1 MLIEV
6 HTFRVDDADAFVAA
20 DAEFQQS
27 VAYHRPGLLRR
38 TTARGDDGEWVVI
51 TIWDSPERA
60 GDPLVPPFAQDVK
73 TRRYTTLD

>member
-6 HTFRVDDADAFVAA
+6 HTFRVDDADAFAAA

-38 TTARGDDGEWVVI
+38 TTARADDGEWVVLA
-51 TIWDSPERA
+51 IWDSPERA
-60 GDPLVPPFAQDVK
+60 GAPLVPPTAQSVE
-73 TRRYTTLD
+73 TRQYTTLD